1 MALFMGKYVC
11 FIVLQKSTN
20 HFDQIN
26 HRFVEIKI
34 VLFLGVNML
43 PPIVVK
49 LLNEL
54 EMAKNYYIFGLHM
67 YFD

>member
-1 MALFMGKYVC
+1 MAMFMGKYVC
-11 FIVLQKSTN
+11 FIVLQKRTN

-26 HRFVEIKI
+26 HHFVEIKNSLI
-34 VLFLGVNML
+34 SWSTHVAT
-43 PPIVVK
+43 IVVK

-54 EMAKNYYIFGLHM
+54 EMAKIYYFFYLHM